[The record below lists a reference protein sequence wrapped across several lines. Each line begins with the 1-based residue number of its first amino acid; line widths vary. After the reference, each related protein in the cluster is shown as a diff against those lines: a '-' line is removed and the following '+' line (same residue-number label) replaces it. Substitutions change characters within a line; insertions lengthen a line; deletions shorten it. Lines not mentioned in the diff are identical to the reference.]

1 MKGSFSVQVFYGP
14 KAVIG
19 PALQFNFALCP
30 LLPSSPSLQVL
41 IPMELFNE
49 CFAY

>member
-1 MKGSFSVQVFYGP
+1 MGLTED
-14 KAVIG
+14 VIG

-49 CFAY
+49 CFAH